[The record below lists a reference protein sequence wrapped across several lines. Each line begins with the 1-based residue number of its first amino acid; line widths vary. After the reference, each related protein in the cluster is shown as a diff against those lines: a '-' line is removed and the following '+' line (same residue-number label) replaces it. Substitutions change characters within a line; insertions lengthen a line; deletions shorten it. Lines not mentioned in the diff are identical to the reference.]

1 MPPKKDRKGRSDQS
15 QDEHQDTAN
24 AVGISNHDFKRA
36 LLDLLRHD
44 EEVKACIAHIG
55 LSRETDIFSGV
66 VKCLKQGHDDVNEA
80 IGMISILL
88 FFISKLFSE
97 RRCRTFDE
105 KTDQRRKL
113 HLDCCKTSDLSNKKG
128 QSSSFGSF

>member
-15 QDEHQDTAN
+15 QEGQQETAN
-24 AVGISNHDFKRA
+24 AVGISNHGFKRA

-66 VKCLKQGHDDVNEA
+66 VKCLKQGHDEVNEA
-80 IGMISILL
+80 IGMLSIFL
-88 FFISKLFSE
+88 FIISK
-97 RRCRTFDE
+97 
-105 KTDQRRKL
+105 
-113 HLDCCKTSDLSNKKG
+113 
-128 QSSSFGSF
+128 